1 MLKISDVSFRYS
13 NHYPLVLDSVSL
25 ALHDGEVGVVL
36 GRNGSGKTTL
46 FKNIIGIVSPT
57 SGSISFDGVDLSSMS
72 RRERAQRIAYVPQDI
87 RFGSLT
93 VYDTVLMGRVSYFGF
108 KSGKHDQ
115 DVVDEILHDM
125 GLESFAARNV
135 LELSGGERQK
145 IAIARAL
152 AQEPRMMIFD
162 EPTGNL
168 DIANEQLIVEE
179 ARRVAHEKSIAILT
193 SVHDLNLAMELG
205 DKFYF
210 MKGGRIKYSGGE
222 EVFTVE
228 NISDIF
234 DAKIRIAEIDGR
246 KVIINSKGEK

>member
-1 MLKISDVSFRYS
+1 MLTISDVSFRYS
-13 NHYPLVLDSVSL
+13 NRYPLVLDGVSL
-25 ALHDGEVGVVL
+25 ELQDGEIGVVL

-72 RRERAQRIAYVPQDI
+72 RRERAQKIAYVPQDI

-108 KSGKHDQ
+108 KSGKQDQ

-135 LELSGGERQK
+135 QELSGGEKQK

-179 ARRVAHEKSIAILT
+179 ARRVAREKSIAILT

-222 EVFTVE
+222 ESFTVE

-234 DAKIRIAEIDGR
+234 DAKIRIANIDGK
-246 KVIINSKGEK
+246 KVIINSKGDK

>member
-1 MLKISDVSFRYS
+1 M
-13 NHYPLVLDSVSL
+13 VLDGISL
-25 ALHDGEVGVVL
+25 DLSDGEIGVVL

-46 FKNIIGIVSPT
+46 FKNIIGIESPT
-57 SGSISFDGVDLSSMS
+57 SGSITFDGVDLSTIS
-72 RRERAQRIAYVPQDI
+72 RRERAQKIAYVPQDI

-115 DVVDEILHDM
+115 DVVDEILCEM

-135 LELSGGERQK
+135 QELSGGERQK

-179 ARRVAHEKSIAILT
+179 AKRVARERSISILT

-210 MKGGRIKYSGGE
+210 MKGGKIVYSGRDE
-222 EVFTVE
+222 IFTVE

-234 DAKIRIAEIDGR
+234 DAQIRIVDIDGK
-246 KVIINSKGEK
+246 KVIINSKGDK

>member
-1 MLKISDVSFRYS
+1 MLSISDVSFRYS
-13 NHYPLVLDSVSL
+13 NRYPMVLDGISL
-25 ALHDGEVGVVL
+25 ELNDGEIGVVL

-46 FKNIIGIVSPT
+46 FKNIIGIESPT
-57 SGSISFDGVDLSSMS
+57 SGSITFDGVDLSTIS
-72 RRERAQRIAYVPQDI
+72 RRERAQKIAYVPQDI

-115 DVVDEILHDM
+115 DVVDEILCEM

-135 LELSGGERQK
+135 QELSGGERQK

-179 ARRVAHEKSIAILT
+179 AKRVARERSISILT

-210 MKGGRIKYSGGE
+210 MKGGKIVYSGRDE
-222 EVFTVE
+222 IFTVE

-234 DAKIRIAEIDGR
+234 DAQIRIVDIDGK
-246 KVIINSKGEK
+246 KVIINSKGDK

>member
-1 MLKISDVSFRYS
+1 M
-13 NHYPLVLDSVSL
+13 VLDGISL
-25 ALHDGEVGVVL
+25 ELNDGEIGVVL

-46 FKNIIGIVSPT
+46 FKNIIGIESPT
-57 SGSISFDGVDLSSMS
+57 SGSITFDGVDLSTIS
-72 RRERAQRIAYVPQDI
+72 RRERAQKIAYVPQDI

-115 DVVDEILHDM
+115 DVVDEILCEM

-135 LELSGGERQK
+135 QELSGGERQK

-179 ARRVAHEKSIAILT
+179 AKRVAREKNISILT

-210 MKGGRIKYSGGE
+210 MKGGRIVYSGRDE
-222 EVFTVE
+222 IFTVE

-234 DAKIRIAEIDGR
+234 DAQIRIVDIDGK
-246 KVIINSKGEK
+246 KVIINSKGDK